1 MDYRLAL
8 MAGIDLPIPEC
19 QIVIHQPTIKEIA
32 YLGETDFFVGVQ
44 CLCIQKTMV
53 IQDEAVLQDTSNF
66 QIFMT
71 VMMEKSPAAMDKKAK
86 VNAVLSILFPGYQV
100 IFTPRTLLLKNDNSN
115 IIIDEN
121 NFEILQQILEQIFC
135 LRNTDQASF
144 NPGNDAAKAI
154 ADKLMRARERV
165 AKQKAAE
172 NGSGSAFSQ
181 YVSTLTVGL
190 NSMSLQDCLN
200 LTMYQLYDLV
210 ERYMLYVNWDIDLRS
225 RLAGGKPDS
234 QPDNWMKNIH

>member
-8 MAGIDLPIPEC
+8 MAGTPIPIPEC

-32 YLGETDFFVGVQ
+32 MIGEQEFFIGVQ
-44 CLCIQKTMV
+44 CLCIHKTMC
-53 IQDEAVLQDTSNF
+53 IEDESLLANTTNF
-66 QIFMT
+66 QVFMT
-71 VMMEKSPAAMDKKAK
+71 VMTDKNTMDKREY
-86 VNAVLSILFPGYQV
+86 VNQVLTVLFPDYKV
-100 IFTPRTLLLKNDNSN
+100 MFTPRSLLFNNEGAN

-121 NFEILQQILEQIFC
+121 NFEFLQSILERIFC
-135 LRNTDQASF
+135 LRSSDQASF
-144 NPGNDAAKAI
+144 NPGNDAAKKT

-172 NGSGSAFSQ
+172 NGSGSTFSQ

-190 NSMSLQDCLN
+190 GSMSLQDCLN
-200 LTMYQLYDLV
+200 LTMFQLYDLV

-234 QPDNWMKNIH
+234 KPDNWMKIIH

>member
-8 MAGIDLPIPEC
+8 MAGTDIPIPEC
-19 QIVIHQPTIKEIA
+19 QIVVHQPTIKEIA
-32 YLGETDFFVGVQ
+32 YLGENDFFVGIQ
-44 CLCIQKTMV
+44 CLCIQKSMC
-53 IQDEAVLQDTSNF
+53 IEDENLLANTSNF
-66 QIFMT
+66 QVFMT
-71 VMMEKSPAAMDKKAK
+71 VMMEKTASDKKQK
-86 VNAVLSILFPGYQV
+86 VLSVLSILFPGYKV
-100 IFTPRTLLLKNDNSN
+100 IFTPRTLLLKKDDLN

-121 NFEILQQILEQIFC
+121 NFEFLQQILEQIFC

-144 NPGNDAAKAI
+144 NPGNEAAKAI

-172 NGSGSAFSQ
+172 NGSGSTFSQ

-190 NSMSLQDCLN
+190 SSMSLFDCLN

-234 QPDNWMKNIH
+234 QPDNWMKIIH

>member
-8 MAGIDLPIPEC
+8 MAGTPIPIPEC

-32 YLGETDFFVGVQ
+32 MIGEQEFFIGVQ
-44 CLCIQKTMV
+44 CLCIHKTMC
-53 IQDEAVLQDTSNF
+53 IEDESLLANTTNF
-66 QIFMT
+66 QVFMT
-71 VMMEKSPAAMDKKAK
+71 VMTDKNTMDKREY
-86 VNAVLSILFPGYQV
+86 VNQVLTVLFPDYKV
-100 IFTPRTLLLKNDNSN
+100 MFTPRSLLFNNEGAN

-121 NFEILQQILEQIFC
+121 NFEFLQSILERIFC
-135 LRNTDQASF
+135 LRSSDQASF
-144 NPGNDAAKAI
+144 NPGNDAAKKI

-172 NGSGSAFSQ
+172 NGSGSTFSQ

-190 NSMSLQDCLN
+190 GSMSLQDCLN
-200 LTMYQLYDLV
+200 LTMFQLYDLV

-234 QPDNWMKNIH
+234 KPDNWMKIIH

>member
-8 MAGIDLPIPEC
+8 MAGTPIPIPEC

-32 YLGETDFFVGVQ
+32 MIGEQEFFIGVQ
-44 CLCIQKTMV
+44 CLCIHKTMC
-53 IQDEAVLQDTSNF
+53 IDDESLLANTTNF
-66 QIFMT
+66 QVFMT
-71 VMMEKSPAAMDKKAK
+71 VMTDKNTIDKREY
-86 VNAVLSILFPGYQV
+86 VNQVLTVLFPGYKV
-100 IFTPRTLLLKNDNSN
+100 MFTPRSLLFNNEGAN

-121 NFEILQQILEQIFC
+121 NFEFLQSILERIFC
-135 LRNTDQASF
+135 LRSSDQASF
-144 NPGNDAAKAI
+144 NPGNDAAKKI

-165 AKQKAAE
+165 AKQKATE
-172 NGSGSAFSQ
+172 NGSGSTFSQ

-190 NSMSLQDCLN
+190 GSMSLQDCLN
-200 LTMYQLYDLV
+200 LTMFQLYDLV

-234 QPDNWMKNIH
+234 KPDNWMKIIH

>member
-1 MDYRLAL
+1 MIDYRLAL
-8 MAGIDLPIPEC
+8 IAGVDIPIPEC
-19 QIVIHQPTIKEIA
+19 QIVIHQPTLKEIA
-32 YLGETDFFVGVQ
+32 YVGERDFFIGVQ
-44 CLCIQKTMV
+44 CLCIHKTMC
-53 IQDEAVLQDTSNF
+53 IEDETILASTTNF

-71 VMMEKSPAAMDKKAK
+71 VMTDKSTVDKKEI
-86 VNAVLSILFPGYQV
+86 VLSVLDILFPGYK
-100 IFTPRTLLLKNDNSN
+100 IILTPRTLLFKKDDLNV
-115 IIIDEN
+115 IIDEN
-121 NFEILQQILEQIFC
+121 NFEILQMVLEQIFC

-144 NPGNDAAKAI
+144 NPGNEAAKAI

-165 AKQKAAE
+165 AKQKASE
-172 NGSGSAFSQ
+172 GGEGSTFSQ
-181 YVSTLTVGL
+181 YISTLTVGL

-234 QPDNWMKNIH
+234 KPDNWMKIIH

>member
-8 MAGIDLPIPEC
+8 IAGTDIPIPEC
-19 QIVIHQPTIKEIA
+19 QTVLHQPSIKEIA
-32 YLGETDFFVGVQ
+32 MIGEKEFFTGVQ
-44 CLCIQKTMV
+44 CLCIQKTMC
-53 IQDEAVLQDTSNF
+53 IEDESLLATTTNF

-71 VMMEKSPAAMDKKAK
+71 IMTDKSVADKKAT
-86 VNAVLSILFPGYQV
+86 VISVLTVLFPGYKA
-100 IFTPRTLLLKNDNSN
+100 IFTPRTLVLNKDSTN

-121 NFEILQQILEQIFC
+121 NFEILQQNLERIFC

-144 NPGNDAAKAI
+144 NPGNDAAKKI

-165 AKQKAAE
+165 AKQKASE
-172 NGSGSAFSQ
+172 NSNEGSTFSQ
-181 YVSTLTVGL
+181 YVSILTVGL
-190 NSMSLQDCLN
+190 HSMSIYDCLN

-234 QPDNWMKNIH
+234 KPDNWMKIIH